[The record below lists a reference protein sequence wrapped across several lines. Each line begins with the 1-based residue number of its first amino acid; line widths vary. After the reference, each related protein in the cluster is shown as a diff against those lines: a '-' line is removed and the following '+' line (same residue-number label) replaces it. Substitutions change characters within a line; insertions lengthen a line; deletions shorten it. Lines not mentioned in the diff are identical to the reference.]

1 MSMSGARVWACLL
14 AVAGLAGCASAPPA
28 GSGGA
33 PASDRYADALSALER
48 GERALGREE
57 LVRVL
62 EYCGTS
68 TLGERVAIT
77 LMTDALDPEASD
89 PDFAAELAYA
99 YLSQPYRSA
108 WAERVASSTYLVA
121 RNLGGSVAG
130 EVPVFPS
137 ADPADLPEECREDP
151 AGPDRREPAD
161 IPELSTPSISGRV
174 GELERT
180 VQALQAELDR
190 VRETLK
196 P

>member
-1 MSMSGARVWACLL
+1 MRTSEARVWACLF
-14 AVAGLAGCASAPPA
+14 AVAGLAGCASAPPP
-28 GSGGA
+28 GGPSVSA
-33 PASDRYADALSALER
+33 TERYDDALSALER

-57 LVRVL
+57 LLRVL

-68 TLGERVAIT
+68 ILGERVAIT

-99 YLSQPYRSA
+99 YLSQPYRSP

-130 EVPVFPS
+130 DVPVFPS
-137 ADPADLPEECREDP
+137 ADPGDLPGECRKDP

-180 VQALQAELDR
+180 VAALQAELDR

>member
-1 MSMSGARVWACLL
+1 MSTSGTRVWVCLL
-14 AVAGLAGCASAPPA
+14 GVAGLAGCASAPPP
-28 GSGGA
+28 GGENDRA
-33 PASDRYADALSALER
+33 PERYADALSALER
-48 GERALGREE
+48 GERALGRSE
-57 LVRVL
+57 LIRVL

-68 TLGERVAIT
+68 ILGERVAIT

-108 WAERVASSTYLVA
+108 WAERVATSTYLVA

-130 EVPVFPS
+130 EVPIFPS
-137 ADPADLPEECREDP
+137 ADPEDLPDECREDP
-151 AGPDRREPAD
+151 TGPDRREPAD

-174 GELERT
+174 SDLERT
-180 VQALQAELDR
+180 VAALQAELDR